1 MAWRTNELWK
11 MLEAC
16 IRTLPTLA
24 VGGYRSITH
33 RGTVSTDMSASF
45 YKSSPTG
52 RKTGFQLMRNRQC
65 THREPVSNEMS
76 ASRQCSDLNGLQG
89 SIYDSGIVMTSLV
102 REVA

>member
-45 YKSSPTG
+45 YKSSPPG
-52 RKTGFQLMRNRQC
+52 RKCMVRRAAARGKLE
-65 THREPVSNEMS
+65 REIVCANVF
-76 ASRQCSDLNGLQG
+76 GL
-89 SIYDSGIVMTSLV
+89 
-102 REVA
+102 